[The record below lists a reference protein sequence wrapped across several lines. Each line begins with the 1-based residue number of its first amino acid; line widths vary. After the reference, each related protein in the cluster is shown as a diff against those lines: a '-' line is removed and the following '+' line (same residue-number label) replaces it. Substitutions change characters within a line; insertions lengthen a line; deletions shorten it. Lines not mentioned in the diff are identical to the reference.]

1 MHFMSFALQG
11 IVLNSMRRY
20 QASVLVYFLNR
31 LAK

>member
-11 IVLNSMRRY
+11 IVLNSMRY